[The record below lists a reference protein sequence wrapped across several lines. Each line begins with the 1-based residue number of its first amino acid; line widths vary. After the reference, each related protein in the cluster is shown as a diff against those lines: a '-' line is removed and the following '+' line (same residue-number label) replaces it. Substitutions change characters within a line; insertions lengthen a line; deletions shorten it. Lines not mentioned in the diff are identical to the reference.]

1 MGMIGFGLSV
11 GGGVTMAYI
20 LDCYKDIAGEVVT
33 TIILIRNIIGFGITF
48 GIQPWI
54 DGMGLQNTFITVGM
68 LSFAIT
74 LFSTFF
80 IWKGKSVRMMTKAR
94 YLKYHH

>member
-1 MGMIGFGLSV
+1 
-11 GGGVTMAYI
+11 MAYI
-20 LDCYKDIAGEVVT
+20 LDCYKDVAGEVVT

-54 DGMGLQNTFITVGM
+54 DGMGLRNTFITIGM
-68 LSFAIT
+68 MSLAIT

-80 IWKGKSVRMMTKAR
+80 IWKGKSLRRMTAAR
-94 YLKYHH
+94 YREYRH